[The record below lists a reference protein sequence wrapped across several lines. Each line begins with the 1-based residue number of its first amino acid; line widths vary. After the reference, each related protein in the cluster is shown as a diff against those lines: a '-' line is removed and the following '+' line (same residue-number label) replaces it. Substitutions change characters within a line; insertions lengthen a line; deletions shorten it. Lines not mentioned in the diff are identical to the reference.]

1 MSDMPLH
8 LQEYEQLLRDYRV
21 QTRKH
26 VSDDPEAFLSYN
38 GGPEQ
43 DEFDYFPRMHYR
55 KAIEGYEELLNGE
68 VFDELTNELVESL
81 ESEINSLEHR

>member
-1 MSDMPLH
+1 MPLH

-26 VSDDPEAFLSYN
+26 VSEDPEAFLSYN

-81 ESEINSLEHR
+81 ESEMYTMQEHR

>member
-1 MSDMPLH
+1 MPLH

-26 VSDDPEAFLSYN
+26 VSEDPEAFLSYN

-43 DEFDYFPRMHYR
+43 EEFDYFPRMHYR
-55 KAIEGYEELLNGE
+55 KAIEGYEELLNRE

-81 ESEINSLEHR
+81 ESEMYTMQEHR